1 LSAGNDHEIIPIEQ
15 PPLGGF
21 GGEQMRKRRSLERFD
36 LKLPVII
43 EVLGD
48 AEKKTI
54 ELETSNISSDGAYF
68 PTRRPLKRGE
78 KVKIRM
84 VLPAA
89 RRKKEKPFRHALVE
103 VEGVVNR
110 SEPRGM
116 AIAFQDYKMTS
127 LGV

>member
-1 LSAGNDHEIIPIEQ
+1 
-15 PPLGGF
+15 
-21 GGEQMRKRRSLERFD
+21 MRKRRSLERFD

-89 RRKKEKPFRHALVE
+89 RGKKEKPFRQALVE

-116 AIAFQDYKMTS
+116 AICFQDYWMTS